1 MLGCYELGGVGGGLG
16 AGSDEGYVE
25 FLFGTGGGL
34 GEAVLFVVEE
44 DLVLLHII
52 ILVWEFTI

>member
-1 MLGCYELGGVGGGLG
+1 MLGCYDLGGVGGGLG

-52 ILVWEFTI
+52 ILFR